1 MAKSE
6 APFFIVGSE
15 RSGTTLLMAI
25 LGHHSRLAVP
35 EVTWYYPRFRA
46 FLYTYGDL
54 SHRENYKTLISE
66 MIFGLKT
73 PFFGLDLNPATI
85 VDGLLGEVKGN
96 SFAEAFRVILQHYAN
111 AVGKPRWGEKTPHNL
126 YYVNEILQD
135 FPNAKFI
142 HLVRDGRDVAVEQLR
157 SAFGPRNIYAAS
169 LVWRRSQEEAE
180 TLRGRLHQDQWL
192 DLRYEELAAAPSQI
206 LPKVTDF
213 LDEAYEPNILNFHEG
228 ETARRRAQTRDHKP
242 LGGPVSNDYVG
253 IYQKHLSLH
262 DQGIFHFV
270 AGKNLRREG
279 YEVSAPAVEVSP
291 EDAAL
296 YLELDGRIRAATL
309 DAPGGHI
316 VYESYNDWLIDR
328 REERRQKG
336 FWTQALDRCE
346 KPLLGWDEEFFG
358 GQRAPRKWKN
368 HFAVQRRYNAV
379 ELVL

>member
-1 MAKSE
+1 
-6 APFFIVGSE
+6 
-15 RSGTTLLMAI
+15 
-25 LGHHSRLAVP
+25 
-35 EVTWYYPRFRA
+35 
-46 FLYTYGDL
+46 
-54 SHRENYKTLISE
+54 
-66 MIFGLKT
+66 
-73 PFFGLDLNPATI
+73 
-85 VDGLLGEVKGN
+85 
-96 SFAEAFRVILQHYAN
+96 
-111 AVGKPRWGEKTPHNL
+111 
-126 YYVNEILQD
+126 
-135 FPNAKFI
+135 
-142 HLVRDGRDVAVEQLR
+142 
-157 SAFGPRNIYAAS
+157 
-169 LVWRRSQEEAE
+169 
-180 TLRGRLHQDQWL
+180 
-192 DLRYEELAAAPSQI
+192 
-206 LPKVTDF
+206 
-213 LDEAYEPNILNFHEG
+213 
-228 ETARRRAQTRDHKP
+228 
-242 LGGPVSNDYVG
+242 
-253 IYQKHLSLH
+253 
-262 DQGIFHFV
+262 V